1 MSLESSPQP
10 NDTLNGAEMDGLAK
24 PPFIPLALR
33 GMRDAVGL
41 PTITI
46 CLSLIGVGGLARDI
60 GYPMMAA
67 VLSSAL
73 MWAGPAQ
80 VLLFGS
86 IGAGAAFPATAIAI
100 LFSSLRFMP
109 MTISLVPLLN
119 NPKRPLWQL
128 LLAAHLISI
137 TNWVEGIRRLPDLP
151 FNERYA
157 YFCGFGVTVLMAGT
171 IASGFGYYLIG
182 AFPPAL
188 AAALLFTTPLFFSL
202 NLIAAVRQWP
212 DALPVMFAIL
222 LTPVATWLVGKDYD
236 LVAAGLV
243 GGTLAYLIERV
254 FFRRKGQ
261 TKDKIM
267 SSEEDV

>member
-1 MSLESSPQP
+1 MVR
-10 NDTLNGAEMDGLAK
+10 GGL
-24 PPFIPLALR
+24 
-33 GMRDAVGL
+33 DAVSL
-41 PTITI
+41 PAITI

-86 IGAGAAFPATAIAI
+86 IGSGAAFPAIAIAI

-137 TNWVEGIRRLPDLP
+137 TNWVEGMRRLPDMP
-151 FNERYA
+151 PQERYA
-157 YFCGFGVTVLMAGT
+157 YFCGFGTVVLLAGT
-171 IASGFGYYLIG
+171 VASGVGYFLIG
-182 AFPPAL
+182 AFPPTL

-202 NLIAAVRQWP
+202 NIVGAIRKWP
-212 DALPVMFAIL
+212 DTVPVLLAII
-222 LTPVATWLVGKDYD
+222 LTPIATWLVGKDYD

-243 GGTLAYLIERV
+243 GGTLAYFIELTYR
-254 FFRRKGQ
+254 RRKDAISATEVGA
-261 TKDKIM
+261 
-267 SSEEDV
+267 